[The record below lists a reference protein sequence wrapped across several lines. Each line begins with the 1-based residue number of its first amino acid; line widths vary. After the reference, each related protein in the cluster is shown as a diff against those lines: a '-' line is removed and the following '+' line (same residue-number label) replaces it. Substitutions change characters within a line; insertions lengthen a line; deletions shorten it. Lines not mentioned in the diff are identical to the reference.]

1 MLYWSVCSTASSKSS
16 ISYRGPTL
24 WNKILKH
31 GINPETSEA
40 IFNKFCKKLVK
51 NDIIWIWYIRRYYFD
66 NNWYTYTVLLC
77 IILGFWLLWAHFFFC
92 TSCTLHPVI
101 LHITYLYPCSTKLKA
116 GYTGIRLSI
125 CLYGRPLTQ
134 PRSPGCNSSTIM
146 LKLDRDV
153 PWVKIS
159 AEFVHGRRSM
169 FKWGLNDLINY
180 FDLISLLPLFRVQF
194 FYDRG

>member
-1 MLYWSVCSTASSKSS
+1 MVYTQKHLRPDSKSVGKNLS
-16 ISYRGPTL
+16 RMTLYEYDISEG
-24 WNKILKH
+24 NIL
-31 GINPETSEA
+31 IN
-40 IFNKFCKKLVK
+40 I
-51 NDIIWIWYIRRYYFD
+51 
-66 NNWYTYTVLLC
+66 WYTYTVLLC